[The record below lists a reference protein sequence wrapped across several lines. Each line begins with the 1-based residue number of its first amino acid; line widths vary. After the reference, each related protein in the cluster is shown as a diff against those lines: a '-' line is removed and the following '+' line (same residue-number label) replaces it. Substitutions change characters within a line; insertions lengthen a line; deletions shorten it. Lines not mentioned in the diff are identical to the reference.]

1 MTEIKGTLEIKVNDK
16 NLKISWVKASV
27 PLQLGAIS
35 EVVYM
40 DGGRS

>member
-1 MTEIKGTLEIKVNDK
+1 MTERNIGDK

-35 EVVYM
+35 EVIYVE
-40 DGGRS
+40 GGRS